1 MVNNILKVEQIGKV
15 ILRMGIVI
23 YIWSI
28 AILSFQWDKD
38 KLWMAAVLVVLVLI
52 PVLLLLHFK
61 SPKIGVVGGISA
73 GIFFLVS
80 AFIIFTTD
88 MQVEAPWK
96 FVYLHI
102 VKDILLF
109 VASIVLTGESLKELV
124 RDKITQPF
132 PKA

>member
-15 ILRMGIVI
+15 ILRIGIVI

>member
-15 ILRMGIVI
+15 ILRLGIVI

-96 FVYLHI
+96 FVYLHV